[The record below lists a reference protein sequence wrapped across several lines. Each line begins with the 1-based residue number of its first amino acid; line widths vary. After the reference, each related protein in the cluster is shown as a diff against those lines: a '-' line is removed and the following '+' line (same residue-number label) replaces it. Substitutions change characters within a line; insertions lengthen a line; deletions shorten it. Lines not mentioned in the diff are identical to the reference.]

1 MLLFTSSL
9 ATWEIILS
17 WRLSA
22 LPGFIQSQSPTKDIL
37 ALVGRFST
45 PTTFRQNWL
54 DDTHLIGRLL
64 KPHLTHTIFI
74 NFVARKQLI
83 SERASASQLMF
94 SVFPSL
100 GKVSEAFLQNPS
112 FKGPSPPPLLRDS
125 VKRFLTSSL
134 RSFHTEEIFTTPWKV
149 GVEGAMRLMEM
160 EMQSRYS
167 WPSESFPTKMEERGF
182 HRNKSDGLEGFYY
195 RYFYVGHHSMRWRGS
210 NGKDQSFRCNPKDHF
225 FLTGMTVF
233 DSGTPC
239 IVMLRGLSSLPIH
252 LTR

>member
-1 MLLFTSSL
+1 MEAVSVARFHTITISYKRHSCTCWKVFDTNYFQTELAGRHALNRETFEASPDAHNLHQLCSSEATYLRKKLSISTHVLGISFLREGVRSLFTEPVL
-9 ATWEIILS
+9 Q
-17 WRLSA
+17 
-22 LPGFIQSQSPTKDIL
+22 G
-37 ALVGRFST
+37 
-45 PTTFRQNWL
+45 
-54 DDTHLIGRLL
+54 
-64 KPHLTHTIFI
+64 TI
-74 NFVARKQLI
+74 
-83 SERASASQLMF
+83 
-94 SVFPSL
+94 
-100 GKVSEAFLQNPS
+100 
-112 FKGPSPPPLLRDS
+112 PPPLLRDS

-210 NGKDQSFRCNPKDHF
+210 NGKDQSFRCNPKDHL

>member
-37 ALVGRFST
+37 ALVFDTNYFQTELAGRHALNRE
-45 PTTFRQNWL
+45 TFEASPDAHNL
-54 DDTHLIGRLL
+54 H
-64 KPHLTHTIFI
+64 
-74 NFVARKQLI
+74 QLC
-83 SERASASQLMF
+83 S
-94 SVFPSL
+94 
-100 GKVSEAFLQNPS
+100 SEATYLRKKLSISTHVLGISFLREGVRSLFTEPVLQ
-112 FKGPSPPPLLRDS
+112 GTIPPPLLRDS

-210 NGKDQSFRCNPKDHF
+210 NGKDQSFRCNPKDHL